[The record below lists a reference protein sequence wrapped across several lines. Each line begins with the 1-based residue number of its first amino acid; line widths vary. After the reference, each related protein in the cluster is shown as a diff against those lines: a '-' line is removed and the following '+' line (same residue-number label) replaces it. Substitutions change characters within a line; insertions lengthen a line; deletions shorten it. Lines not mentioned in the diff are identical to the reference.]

1 MELIFGHRSAKR
13 QARRQLHVD
22 PHDANG
28 CLRTKQ
34 EVKIAKRRTANR
46 DCAARTAAHRRSVWD
61 RACVEV
67 KGLLSHIMDLERQ
80 LQQMRDQHQDLHRNI
95 SGWQQMWISLMDT
108 NFFIFNKLAANA
120 YEARAALQIDTHLH
134 CLTYALRECDDLSAL
149 YGHAHAVTSI
159 CSCWPSLTARCIISV
174 LRPCVLCVLI
184 FTCLMLS

>member
-46 DCAARTAAHRRSVWD
+46 DCAARTAAHRRGVWD

-95 SGWQQMWISLMDT
+95 SGWQQM
-108 NFFIFNKLAANA
+108 
-120 YEARAALQIDTHLH
+120 
-134 CLTYALRECDDLSAL
+134 
-149 YGHAHAVTSI
+149 
-159 CSCWPSLTARCIISV
+159 
-174 LRPCVLCVLI
+174 
-184 FTCLMLS
+184 